1 MKTRHHLLQRI
12 TTIAC
17 VLVGALVLAGTVS
30 AFFMPGIEAAL
41 ALPPVYKVI
50 SVTPTARPTQP
61 LQPMN
66 TAPSAPM
73 GTVTPSMTPATAAS
87 MTPVTVSLLAQDNFQ
102 RANQLYW
109 GTASDGQAWGEDA
122 QQSPSFS
129 IRGDVGQIANGHGV
143 YDAIIGPMVTDA
155 EIVFSSTLSHFG
167 PSHLG
172 VVLRWTDAN
181 NWYKAYIDGSQLIL
195 LKRVAGKISRL
206 RSAAFTAQN
215 GRSYSLRFRVAGSL
229 LSARAWP
236 TGQAEPTTW
245 MVMATDTALTA
256 GFGGL
261 RPVIQNG
268 AVATFTLFVEMAARE
283 K

>member
-1 MKTRHHLLQRI
+1 MKTRHPLLQRI

-17 VLVGALVLAGTVS
+17 VLVGALVLAGAVS

-41 ALPPVYKVI
+41 TLPPAYKVI
-50 SVTPTARPTQP
+50 SVAPAARPTQP
-61 LQPMN
+61 PQPMN
-66 TAPSAPM
+66 TATPAPM
-73 GTVTPSMTPATAAS
+73 GSVAPSMTPATAAS
-87 MTPVTVSLLAQDNFQ
+87 ITPATVSLLAQDTFQ
-102 RANQLYW
+102 RANQLHW

-122 QQSPSFS
+122 QKSPSFS
-129 IRGDVGQIANGHGV
+129 IRGDVGQIASGHGV
-143 YDAIIGPMVTDA
+143 YNAIIGPMVTDA

-206 RSAAFTAQN
+206 ASAAFMAQN
-215 GRSYSLRFRVAGSL
+215 GTSYSLRFRVAGSL

-236 TGQAEPTTW
+236 IGRAEPTTW

-268 AVATFTLFVEMAARE
+268 AVATFTLFVE
-283 K
+283 

>member
-1 MKTRHHLLQRI
+1 MKTRHPLLQRI

-17 VLVGALVLAGTVS
+17 VLVGALVLVGTVS

-41 ALPPVYKVI
+41 TLPPAYKVI
-50 SVTPTARPTQP
+50 SVTPAARPTQP

-66 TAPSAPM
+66 TATSAPM
-73 GTVTPSMTPATAAS
+73 GTVTAAS
-87 MTPVTVSLLAQDNFQ
+87 MTPATVSLLAQDNFQ

-109 GTASDGQAWGEDA
+109 GMASDGQAWGEDA

-129 IRGDVGQIANGHGV
+129 ISGDVGQIANGHGV
-143 YDAIIGPMVTDA
+143 YNAIIGPMVTDA
-155 EIVFSSTLSHFG
+155 EIVFNSTLSHFG

-229 LSARAWP
+229 LSARAGP
-236 TGQAEPTTW
+236 TGRAEPTTW
-245 MVMATDTALTA
+245 MVTATDTALTA

-268 AVATFTLFVEMAARE
+268 AVATFTLLVEMAARE
-283 K
+283 N